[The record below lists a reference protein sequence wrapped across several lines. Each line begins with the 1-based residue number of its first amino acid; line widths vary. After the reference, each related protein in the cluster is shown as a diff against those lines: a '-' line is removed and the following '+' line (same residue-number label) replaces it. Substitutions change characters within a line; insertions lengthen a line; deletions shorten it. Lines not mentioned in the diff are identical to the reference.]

1 LTVAK
6 GIYPEDILLSPILT
20 EDTWQQMEDG
30 KYAFRVALGANKVEI
45 RKAVEEIFKVKVEKV
60 WVANRKGKPRRE
72 RLSQLHGRTSRW
84 RKAIVRLAPGD
95 RIEMTGGSR

>member
-1 LTVAK
+1 MAK
-6 GIYPEDILLSPILT
+6 GIHPEDILIAPILT
-20 EDTWQQMEDG
+20 EDTWEQMENG
-30 KYAFRVALGANKVEI
+30 KYAFRVALGANKVQI

-84 RKAIVRLAPGD
+84 RKAIVRLAAGD